1 MCGICGFNWEDKKLL
16 RQMTSALEHR
26 GPDTFGLYTDK
37 KVSIGHR
44 RLSII
49 DLSDKGNEPMC
60 NEDGTIW
67 LTFNGEIYNFKELRS
82 ALIKNGH
89 RFNSDTDAE
98 VIIHAYEEYG
108 NDCVKKFNG
117 QFAFAIWNSKQKV
130 LFLARD
136 RLGIKPLYYYWDDTK
151 FIFASELKAILQ
163 APAVARNV
171 DRHSL
176 NHYLTY
182 GFTPTKQTIL
192 KNIYKLQPGFHL
204 TFSKRLVIKRYWDVD
219 FRQTETHSPNYY
231 TTNIKELL
239 EEATK
244 KRLVAD
250 VPVGAFLS
258 GGIDSSAIVA
268 MIKKHK
274 DNLKTFSIGF
284 DHDEFNEAPYAKK
297 VSDKFGTDHHEKYFS
312 AKDVQKL
319 IPELAYYYD
328 DPLADYSMLPTYFV
342 SKIAR
347 KHVKVCLGGDGGD
360 ELFGG
365 YDWHTQFNTL
375 RLQRSLPAFARSAIK
390 LPLNFIRDKHV
401 RDRLQH
407 LISNEKLSD
416 SELYARLRSILN
428 HTDLEKLNV
437 TGTYNAYK
445 PYFKYSKLNNV
456 MHADL
461 KLYLPEQILT
471 KVDRASM
478 AVSLETRVPF
488 LDHDLVEF
496 SAKIPP
502 NIKIHRQIKKH
513 ILKKAMVGI
522 LPKEIINRKK
532 QGFGVPIKHYFRNEL
547 KDFVQSELSEIPY
560 VNQEF
565 VQSILQKHL
574 AGKRDYCHVIWSLLM
589 LKEWTKQWQIS
600 CL

>member
-163 APAVARNV
+163 DPAVARNV

-192 KNIYKLQPGFHL
+192 KN
-204 TFSKRLVIKRYWDVD
+204 FS
-219 FRQTETHSPNYY
+219 
-231 TTNIKELL
+231 
-239 EEATK
+239 
-244 KRLVAD
+244 
-250 VPVGAFLS
+250 
-258 GGIDSSAIVA
+258 
-268 MIKKHK
+268 
-274 DNLKTFSIGF
+274 
-284 DHDEFNEAPYAKK
+284 
-297 VSDKFGTDHHEKYFS
+297 
-312 AKDVQKL
+312 
-319 IPELAYYYD
+319 
-328 DPLADYSMLPTYFV
+328 
-342 SKIAR
+342 
-347 KHVKVCLGGDGGD
+347 
-360 ELFGG
+360 
-365 YDWHTQFNTL
+365 
-375 RLQRSLPAFARSAIK
+375 
-390 LPLNFIRDKHV
+390 
-401 RDRLQH
+401 
-407 LISNEKLSD
+407 
-416 SELYARLRSILN
+416 LY
-428 HTDLEKLNV
+428 H
-437 TGTYNAYK
+437 
-445 PYFKYSKLNNV
+445 
-456 MHADL
+456 
-461 KLYLPEQILT
+461 Q
-471 KVDRASM
+471 
-478 AVSLETRVPF
+478 
-488 LDHDLVEF
+488 
-496 SAKIPP
+496 
-502 NIKIHRQIKKH
+502 
-513 ILKKAMVGI
+513 
-522 LPKEIINRKK
+522 
-532 QGFGVPIKHYFRNEL
+532 
-547 KDFVQSELSEIPY
+547 
-560 VNQEF
+560 
-565 VQSILQKHL
+565 
-574 AGKRDYCHVIWSLLM
+574 
-589 LKEWTKQWQIS
+589 
-600 CL
+600 